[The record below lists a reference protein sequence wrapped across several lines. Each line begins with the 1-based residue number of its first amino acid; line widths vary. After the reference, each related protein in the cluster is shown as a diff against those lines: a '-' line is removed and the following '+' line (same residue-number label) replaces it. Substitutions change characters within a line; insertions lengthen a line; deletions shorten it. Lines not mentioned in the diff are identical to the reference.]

1 MSNDD
6 YACTEPTCISTRM
19 TMSEKKRKYP
29 RTEIKVNVDL
39 SFSDQASRIVKT
51 RDISEGGMFL
61 VIDHPERYPLGEMVH
76 VHYLDPL
83 NDEADTF
90 KDAVVVR
97 TTNNGIGISFVEMD
111 AF

>member
-1 MSNDD
+1 MLTTWILLTHSWHITM
-6 YACTEPTCISTRM
+6 TENH
-19 TMSEKKRKYP
+19 RKHP
-29 RTEIKVNVDL
+29 RTEIKVSVDL
-39 SFSDQASRIVKT
+39 SFSEQDSRIVKT

-61 VIDHPERYPLGEMVH
+61 LTDQPQRYPLGEMVH

-97 TTNNGIGISFVEMD
+97 VAGDGIGIAFVEMD

>member
-1 MSNDD
+1 
-6 YACTEPTCISTRM
+6 M
-19 TMSEKKRKYP
+19 TTSENKRRYP

-39 SFSDQASRIVKT
+39 SFSDQESHIVKT

-61 VIDHPERYPLGEMVH
+61 VTDHPERYPLGELVH

-97 TTNNGIGISFVEMD
+97 TADDGIGISFVEMD